1 MSAAAG
7 ATKFRKESVLRVFI
21 FPALGGLLFGYDIG
35 ATSYVLP
42 QLESKRSGVKW
53 HDLIKHSAV
62 LQGIVTSGGV
72 AGALVGA
79 LIVFRVADVL
89 GRRRELLI
97 GSWLYAFGAGLE
109 LASGGVRGGT
119 SAALGLSLL
128 LLGRVVYGVG
138 CGFVMHGAPAYIAE
152 MSPPSVR
159 GMLVSLKEAMI
170 VVGISVGYGI
180 GYGMSSIP
188 HGWQIT
194 YGASIPIA
202 LVVFF
207 GVLGLPPSAR
217 WLAVRGRRAEPSLRF
232 VYGDNFGEALH
243 ELEDVQID
251 TTKSLADPEY
261 RAALRAGLGV
271 VLLQQFTGQPSVLY
285 YATSI
290 FESAGIGA
298 IATVFVGVFKL
309 AATLIAVFAVDS
321 RGRRFLLLTGISV
334 MLVALLGLA
343 GSFADFHSSGG
354 FDAAKAAIIIF
365 IFVYIAGY
373 QAGFGPI
380 AWLLISE
387 CFPLEVRGQAVALA
401 VQTNFASNLVVTFLF
416 PVAESV
422 FKTLVGHL
430 NLCVL
435 FGIFA
440 IVDVYSL
447 YFVYKYVPE
456 TKGLSLEQIEVLLRR
471 LDGQRPSHQTAAAE
485 RVSDAITTPLV
496 VEK

>member
-97 GSWLYAFGAGLE
+97 
-109 LASGGVRGGT
+109 GVRGGT

-207 GVLGLPPSAR
+207 GVLG
-217 WLAVRGRRAEPSLRF
+217 F

-365 IFVYIAGY
+365 IF
-373 QAGFGPI
+373 
-380 AWLLISE
+380 
-387 CFPLEVRGQAVALA
+387 AVALA